1 MSASSSVNRRR
12 LPVLVGVLV
21 IIVAA
26 LLLWARPVASTEG
39 TAWSASPSIEITATG
54 QAVQA
59 AGASVT
65 ISGQAESVTAAG
77 ARVRIEAESAGDVWL
92 AGADVVFEGISG
104 GRLAVAAARVT
115 LAGQAQ
121 TLWAAGGN
129 VDVSAEIAGDA
140 RIAGANVVIGPE
152 SRIQGSLA
160 AGGANVTV
168 DGQVQSRVD
177 LAGGSVAFNG
187 RTDGNLS
194 VAAERLVLG
203 PEATVGGDL
212 VLLDGTDLEASDTA
226 TIAGATRR
234 ESSSSWWQPPQVD
247 PRPGQ
252 FGFAMFAAGTAI
264 LAGLGLM
271 LVGRGSYEQA
281 AVELRSRPLSSVL
294 IGLAV
299 VILAPLLA
307 VAIALTFIGIPIAL
321 GLLLMLPFVL
331 LLGHAVAALGAADWV
346 INRQG
351 EPRETGRTVLYLVA
365 GAVGFAVLSLIPYV
379 GGLLVLA
386 AIITGAGAFLR
397 VLAAR
402 LRQPPTGLAGAA
414 GSSDAARMPRQP
426 A

>member
-12 LPVLVGVLV
+12 LPVLFGIVLV
-21 IIVAA
+21 IVAA
-26 LLLWARPVASTEG
+26 LVLWARPVAGIEIG
-39 TAWSASPSIEITATG
+39 PRGASPSVEITATG

-59 AGASVT
+59 AGASVLIT
-65 ISGQAESVTAAG
+65 GRAESVTAAG
-77 ARVRIEAESAGDVWL
+77 ARVRVEAESAGDVWL
-92 AGADVVFEGISG
+92 AGAEVVFEGKSG
-104 GRLAVAAARVT
+104 GRLAVAGARVSLT
-115 LAGQAQ
+115 GQAG
-121 TLWAAGGN
+121 TLWVVGGN
-129 VDVSAEIAGDA
+129 VEVSAEIAGDA
-140 RIAGANVVIGPE
+140 RVGGANVVIAPE
-152 SRIQGSLA
+152 SRIGGALA

-177 LAGGSVAFNG
+177 LAGGVVAFNG
-187 RTDGNLS
+187 RTDGDLS

-203 PEATVGGDL
+203 PEAIVGGDL
-212 VLLDGTDLEASDTA
+212 VLLDDTALEASETA
-226 TIAGATRR
+226 TIGGATRR

-271 LVGRGSYEQA
+271 LFGRGSYEQA
-281 AVELRSRPLSSVL
+281 AIEVRSRPLSSVL

-307 VAIALTFIGIPIAL
+307 VTIALTFIGIPIAL

-331 LLGHAVAALGAADWV
+331 LLGHAVAALGAAGWV
-346 INRQG
+346 INRRG
-351 EPRETGRTVLYLVA
+351 ETGETGRTILYLVA
-365 GAVGFAVLSLIPYV
+365 GAIGFAVLSLIPYV

-386 AIITGAGAFLR
+386 AIITGTGAFLR

-402 LRQPPTGLAGAA
+402 LRLPPTGLAGDA
-414 GSSDAARMPRQP
+414 GSSDAARMPRLQ